1 MLRLQGHEVSS
12 LRRPWSWLQIAVVVL
27 PLSPAVAAVLTFA
40 AVVSVGRSHLWDVA
54 YSRLHW
60 AITALG
66 VWLIC
71 VTALIGRGDAWLGL
85 ANFVPF
91 LLVFPFLSVMVRTG
105 AQVRRLGRCVVVGAA
120 AIALIGLGQLFLGWQ
135 GPIRLGVIDWILA
148 PGGAPVGRLSSTFEY
163 ANVAA
168 TYLAVGWVF
177 ALAWAVEAG
186 WDGWRRWRS
195 ERDRAGTPGKS
206 GQLQSGQLQSD
217 QLRSDQL
224 RSDQLRSDQL
234 RSDQLRSSQLRSSQ
248 LQSGQL
254 HRRSILRFGIVL
266 LLTALIGVALLLTH
280 SRSAWGLAA
289 LATLAESAYLGW
301 WWPVI
306 AAIALLLVILAAA
319 FAPNAI
325 ALPLRRIVP
334 ELIWAR
340 LNDQLYP
347 DRPLA
352 TLRSTQWDFAWD
364 MATDRPLTGWG
375 LRSFTPTYEAAT
387 QTWLGHPHNLFLMLA
402 AETGFPAAIGLFAII
417 GWVLGRG
424 IIWLLQTSQWS
435 ERDRFGYVVM
445 LLAFGAIGLFH
456 LFDVTLFDL
465 RINLLGW
472 LLLAAIWG
480 PVRQHTRPP
489 RL

>member
-1 MLRLQGHEVSS
+1 MLRLQGHEVLS
-12 LRRPWSWLQIAVVVL
+12 LRRPWSWLQIAVGVL

-60 AITALG
+60 AIAALS

-71 VTALIGRGDAWLGL
+71 VTALVGKSDAWLGL

-91 LLVFPFLSVMVRTG
+91 LLVFPFLSVIVRTG
-105 AQVRRLGRCVVVGAA
+105 AHIRRLGRWVVVGAA

-135 GPIRLGVIDWILA
+135 GPIQWGVIDWILA

-168 TYLAVGWVF
+168 TYLTVGWVL
-177 ALAWAVEAG
+177 ALGWAVEAG
-186 WDGWRRWRS
+186 WDWWRGWHREPQRAPAPVAGRS
-195 ERDRAGTPGKS
+195 PDH
-206 GQLQSGQLQSD
+206 L
-217 QLRSDQL
+217 
-224 RSDQLRSDQL
+224 
-234 RSDQLRSSQLRSSQ
+234 
-248 LQSGQL
+248 
-254 HRRSILRFGIVL
+254 LRFAIVL
-266 LLTALIGVALLLTH
+266 VLTALIGVALVLTH
-280 SRSAWGLAA
+280 SRNAWGLAA
-289 LATLAESAYLGW
+289 LAALAESAYLGW

-319 FAPNAI
+319 FAPQAI
-325 ALPLRRIVP
+325 ALPLRQVVP
-334 ELIWAR
+334 EFIWAR

-347 DRPLA
+347 DRPVA
-352 TLRSTQWDFAWD
+352 TLRSTQWSFAWN
-364 MATDRPLTGWG
+364 MAADRPLTGWG

-402 AETGFPAAIGLFAII
+402 AETGWPAAIGLFAII
-417 GWVLGRG
+417 GWILGRG
-424 IIWLLQTSQWS
+424 ITWLGRTSTWS
-435 ERDRFGYVVM
+435 GRDRFGYVTM
-445 LLAFGAIGLFH
+445 LLAFGAIALFH
-456 LFDVTLFDL
+456 CFDVTLFDL
-465 RINLLGW
+465 RTNLLGW